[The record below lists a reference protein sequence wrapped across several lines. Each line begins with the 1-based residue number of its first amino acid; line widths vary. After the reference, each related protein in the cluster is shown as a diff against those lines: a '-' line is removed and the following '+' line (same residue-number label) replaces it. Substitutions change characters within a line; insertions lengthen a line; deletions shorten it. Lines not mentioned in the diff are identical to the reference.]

1 VTGLHPDRAPTI
13 VAGVIVLSRALD
25 AFGLTE
31 VEVSDRDI
39 LWGVAI
45 EIGR

>member
-1 VTGLHPDRAPTI
+1 
-13 VAGVIVLSRALD
+13 VAGVVILTRGLD
-25 AFGLTE
+25 AFGLDA

-45 EIGR
+45 DLAQRA